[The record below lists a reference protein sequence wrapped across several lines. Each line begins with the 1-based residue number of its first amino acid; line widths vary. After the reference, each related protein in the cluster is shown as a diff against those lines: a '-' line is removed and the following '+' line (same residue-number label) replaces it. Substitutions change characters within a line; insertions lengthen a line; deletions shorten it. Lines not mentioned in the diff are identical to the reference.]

1 MGTPTRQIER
11 NFITNQPSDDYSTSD
26 EQYKTW
32 FLGSLMH
39 KIKTSQKEYERLS
52 ILHNRITQEET
63 QFTER
68 LQANMRVSSI
78 LSEFFP
84 FKWLVEITAVF
95 RKLDPAKLGIKTHQD
110 RVSSY
115 LGYIELYLTFRGLT
129 LLDSTIIEINKSLNV
144 DLSKNDVRNWKMK
157 LLRFIPGLQEQWIKI
172 RAKTHQTAIISTVVQ
187 VMNLELVLTDCSKE
201 EIFQIKQTALEIARK
216 FAETSKARH
225 VKKPEVWARAI
236 CAKAFYMNISEKS
249 KLSFPQLPTKTRKV
263 IENKRWQLDQLI
275 NAD

>member
-1 MGTPTRQIER
+1 MGTPTKQIGRSFE
-11 NFITNQPSDDYSTSD
+11 PSDDYSTSD

-39 KIKTSQKEYERLS
+39 KIKTPQKEYERLS
-52 ILHNRITQEET
+52 VLHNRITQEET
-63 QFTER
+63 KFTER

-95 RKLDPAKLGIKTHQD
+95 RKLDPTKLGIKTHQD
-110 RVSSY
+110 RVCSY

-129 LLDSTIIEINKSLNV
+129 LLDSTILEINKSLNV
-144 DLSKNDVRNWKMK
+144 DLSKNDIRNWKMK
-157 LLRFIPGLQEQWIKI
+157 LLRLIPGIQEQWIKI

-187 VMNLELVLTDCSKE
+187 VMNHELVLTDYSKE

-216 FAETSKARH
+216 FAAIPKARH

-236 CAKAFYMNISEKS
+236 CAKALYMNITEKS
-249 KLSFPQLPTKTRKV
+249 ELAFPQLPAKTRKV

-275 NAD
+275 NQD